1 MQSASRIGRPHVV
14 GKTSS
19 SPEMMVVFS
28 PRQGPAEESGSLR
41 SGHLGSTTN
50 GCRLG
55 CRADRFNDVL
65 IPGAPAKIS
74 LKPSADAFLAR
85 VRFAAKQ
92 LQRTHD
98 HAWGTKTALQR
109 VMLAKRRQQPM
120 LAVTGLAQAF
130 DRVDRCA
137 VRLDCQHRA

>member
-1 MQSASRIGRPHVV
+1 MQSASRIGRPQVV

-28 PRQGPAEESGSLR
+28 PRKGPAEESGR
-41 SGHLGSTTN
+41 RRRGCLGRTTN

-55 CRADRFNDVL
+55 CRANRVDDVL
-65 IPGAPAKIS
+65 IPSAPAKIS
-74 LKPSADAFLAR
+74 LEPCADAFLAR
-85 VRFAAKQ
+85 VRFAVKQ

-98 HAWGTKTALQR
+98 HAWGAETALQR
-109 VMLAKRRQQPM
+109 VMLAKRRQQRM
-120 LAVTGLAQAF
+120 LAVTGPAQAF

-137 VRLDCQHRA
+137 VRLDCQDRA